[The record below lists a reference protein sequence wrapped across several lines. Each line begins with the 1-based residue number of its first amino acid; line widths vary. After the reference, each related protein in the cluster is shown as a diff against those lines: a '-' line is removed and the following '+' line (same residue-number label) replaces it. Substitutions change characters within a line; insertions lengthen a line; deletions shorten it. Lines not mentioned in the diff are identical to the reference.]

1 MRRRR
6 RAPRDDWLVQDT
18 RPVRVRRLPRLTLA
32 EAERGQLR
40 HVAPGRLPRLQRRVL
55 AQPHRRPGD
64 ALAAEYTKRE
74 LIDRRRA
81 NGWWHPPRPED
92 ATDTEHVL
100 VYYGGTEECSRSSG
114 RAASRARGS
123 AVLAGWHA
131 GRLLQ
136 ARRARRATEVVF
148 GTGDEVTVAAI
159 ELFAERYE
167 ADSARADAEP
177 GAWCYV
183 R

>member
-6 RAPRDDWLVQDT
+6 RVPRDDWLVQDT
-18 RPVRVRRLPRLTLA
+18 RPARARRLPRLTLA

-40 HVAPGRLPRLQRRVL
+40 HVAAGRLPRLRSAVL
-55 AQPHRRPGD
+55 ARPHRRPGD
-64 ALAAEYTKRE
+64 ALEAQYTKLE
-74 LIDRRRA
+74 LLGCRRA
-81 NGWWHPPRPED
+81 NGWWHPPSPED

-114 RAASRARGS
+114 RATRARGS
-123 AVLAGWHA
+123 AVRAGWHA

-136 ARRARRATEVVF
+136 ARRERRATDVVF
-148 GTGDEVTVAAI
+148 GQGEGVTVAAI

-167 ADSARADAEP
+167 ADSFRADAEP